1 MSTRKRTS
9 RSRRKVVLLNN
20 RLDFNVA
27 DSQVDPSRSKN
38 VPNSKRMEERISASQ
53 NAVDDDEGEDG
64 EDFVHENW
72 EELVENDDNN
82 NDNKNN
88 KDNNANNNNKGFG
101 ARPVGGGGKAL
112 SSQCATSSSS
122 TSGRTYPQDLWFLL
136 SERIHPETVQAFG
149 RICRGSRA
157 VLKTFGF
164 WAALYRRTYD
174 ECRRRKSLP
183 EGEDFA
189 VSLVIRPLGVKFHVI
204 KALFH
209 IHPPLKEMLQ
219 RQKLN
224 SVDFDLLKGYR
235 CSSCWLSNPSKTIH
249 VHNLL
254 LERPTSSGCVDKS
267 SLFNDTSEAVMYNP
281 FQDSVVLQIICD
293 QFSPTIWPMGLHL
306 VDVKYN
312 SSRDMIN
319 MRLELGMSH
328 SSNFYATSSGIRPD
342 ETKVIDPVSSVRVL
356 HWWHPNFPT
365 IIPVKIPESS
375 RIDDAWDD

>member
-9 RSRRKVVLLNN
+9 RSRRKGDLLNN

-38 VPNSKRMEERISASQ
+38 VSNSQLMEERVSASR
-53 NAVDDDEGEDG
+53 NAMDDDEREDG
-64 EDFVHENW
+64 EEFVHDDW

-82 NDNKNN
+82 NDSKNTNKNCSSN
-88 KDNNANNNNKGFG
+88 DTISCHGLG
-101 ARPVGGGGKAL
+101 ARPIGGKAV
-112 SSQCATSSSS
+112 SSRCLMWSS
-122 TSGRTYPQDLWFLL
+122 TGRTYPQDLWFLL
-136 SERIHPETVQAFG
+136 AERIHPETVQAFG

-174 ECRRRKSLP
+174 ESRRRKSLP
-183 EGEDFA
+183 EGRDVEA
-189 VSLVIRPLGVKFHVI
+189 SLVIRPLGVKFHVI

-209 IHPPLKEMLQ
+209 IHPPLKEMLL

-224 SVDFDLLKGYR
+224 SVDFDLLKGLK

-249 VHNLL
+249 VCNLL
-254 LERPTSSGCVDKS
+254 LERPSSSGRIDKS

-328 SSNFYATSSGIRPD
+328 SKNFYATSSGIRPD
-342 ETKVIDPVSSVRVL
+342 ETKVIDPVSSARVL

-365 IIPVKIPESS
+365 IVPVKIPESS